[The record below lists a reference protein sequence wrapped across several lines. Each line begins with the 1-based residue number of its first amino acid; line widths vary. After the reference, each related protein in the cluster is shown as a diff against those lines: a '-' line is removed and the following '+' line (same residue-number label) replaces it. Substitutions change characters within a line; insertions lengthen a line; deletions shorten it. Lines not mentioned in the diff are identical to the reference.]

1 MVIVFQQNALKREQI
16 RSRLDPLTGAG
27 NRRNFMEIAIREL
40 DRAKRYDR
48 RFTVVYLDLDN
59 FKEVNDTHG
68 HDIGDMLLQI
78 VTRILKKNVR
88 STDTVARLGG
98 DEYALLLPETG
109 TAAAKKA
116 VQKIHAQLL
125 LAMKKNKWPV
135 TFSIGVA
142 TFETNPESVEVMI
155 KVVDDLMYS
164 AKNSGKNQVKY
175 EVFET

>member
-1 MVIVFQQNALKREQI
+1 M
-16 RSRLDPLTGAG
+16 
-27 NRRNFMEIAIREL
+27 
-40 DRAKRYDR
+40 
-48 RFTVVYLDLDN
+48 
-59 FKEVNDTHG
+59 
-68 HDIGDMLLQI
+68 
-78 VTRILKKNVR
+78 
-88 STDTVARLGG
+88 ARLGG

-125 LAMKKNKWPV
+125 LAMKKNEWPV

-164 AKNSGKNQVKY
+164 AKNSGKNQMKY